1 MGGWANGRDHL
12 AGEDRPFRKFPS
24 LRSLCSLWL
33 ANCCFW
39 VDPELGCLKHRQAS
53 GPNLHNA
60 IHAIKTQGRAWTW
73 TCLGLSRSCCQ
84 EENQGR
90 VTSPPTQTSGRE
102 VSGEHTSR
110 ADSAATAAVANADV
124 AAVAAIV
131 IATARTLTSAVTA
144 AFVPAA
150 IARFGLAATTVRLIH
165 RPG

>member
-39 VDPELGCLKHRQAS
+39 VDPELRCPRHRQRS
-53 GPNLHNA
+53 GPNPHNA
-60 IHAIKTQGRAWTW
+60 IHAIKTQGRARTR
-73 TCLGLSRSCCQ
+73 LGLSRNCCQ
-84 EENQGR
+84 EEKQR
-90 VTSPPTQTSGRE
+90 SVDSPPPKTSARPI
-102 VSGEHTSR
+102 SGEHAPQ
-110 ADSAATAAVANADV
+110 ADSAATAAVTDADV
-124 AAVAAIV
+124 AAVATTFV
-131 IATARTLTSAVTA
+131 ATARTLTSTVTA

-150 IARFGLAATTVRLIH
+150 TATFGLTATTLRLVH

>member
-73 TCLGLSRSCCQ
+73 TCLGLSRSYCQ
-84 EENQGR
+84 EEKQGS
-90 VTSPPTQTSGRE
+90 VDPPTPKNSGCQI
-102 VSGEHTSR
+102 SGEHASEV
-110 ADSAATAAVANADV
+110 DSATTAAVADADV
-124 AAVAAIV
+124 AAVAATFV
-131 IATARTLTSAVTA
+131 ATA
-144 AFVPAA
+144 AFVSAVAA
-150 IARFGLAATTVRLIH
+150 TFGLAATTVRLIH